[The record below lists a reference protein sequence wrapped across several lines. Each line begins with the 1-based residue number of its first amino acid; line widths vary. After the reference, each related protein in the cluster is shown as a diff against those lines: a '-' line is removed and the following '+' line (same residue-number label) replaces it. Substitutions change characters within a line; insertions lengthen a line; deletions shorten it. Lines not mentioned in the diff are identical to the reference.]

1 MLGQMG
7 EIQRN
12 IQGIGILVG
21 SQRPFVSFL
30 LKNWPLTAIAAVA
43 LGVRGYERYKKHELT
58 SYNILADAGLI
69 LSPLIGLALINQIA
83 QQDAMFQA
91 QMAAAQ
97 AGAQTATPQP
107 TPAAS

>member
-1 MLGQMG
+1 MLGHFG
-7 EIQRN
+7 DIQKN
-12 IQGIGILVG
+12 VQGIGILVG
-21 SQRPFVSFL
+21 TNRPFVNFL

-43 LGVRGYERYKKHELT
+43 LGVRGYERYKKNELT

-91 QMAAAQ
+91 QQAAAQ
-97 AGAQTATPQP
+97 IPVPQLPPAPAG
-107 TPAAS
+107 S

>member
-1 MLGQMG
+1 MG
-7 EIQRN
+7 DIQRS

-21 SQRPFVSFL
+21 TQRPFVSFL
-30 LKNWPLTAIAAVA
+30 LKNWPLTAIAGVA
-43 LGVRGYERYKKHELT
+43 LGVRGYERYKKGELT

-97 AGAQTATPQP
+97 AQQPPVTGQP
-107 TPAAS
+107 TPPMASS